1 MSLEEPQHG
10 SQRRSDFRI
19 KPGHREGMAGA
30 VFVPP
35 VNPWRV
41 WFCAIFSGLLAGVIG
56 WVAGER
62 ANRSFHWEGRVQVEE
77 VNGRDNPD
85 RSPAGLLL
93 ESRHNAEAKNTSLA
107 MGILGTVLG
116 LTLGAAGGLSRR
128 SPRAA
133 AVSGLT
139 GFLLGAAVGT
149 AAPLQ
154 LVPLFYRFV
163 GRPPNPAFPLLIHT
177 AMYAL
182 IGGVGGLA
190 FGLGLCGPGGAA
202 KGLLAG
208 AMGAILGAIIYNV
221 VHTITFPLEWD
232 LSPMP
237 GKGVSRLLAHLCVAL
252 SSTACVVLATD
263 ERVPTRRRGKVLPEE
278 ES

>member
-1 MSLEEPQHG
+1 MSLEKPHHG
-10 SQRRSDFRI
+10 PRQGNDFRI

-35 VNPWRV
+35 ITRWRV
-41 WFCAIFSGLLAGVIG
+41 WLCAILSGVLAGVIG

-62 ANRSFHWEGRVQVEE
+62 ANRPFHWEGRVQVEE
-77 VNGRDNPD
+77 VYGRDNPE

-93 ESRHNAEAKNTSLA
+93 ESRSNAEAKNTSLA
-107 MGILGTVLG
+107 MGILGAVLG
-116 LTLGAAGGLSRR
+116 LALGAGGGLSRR

-149 AAPLQ
+149 AVPWQ
-154 LVPLFYRFV
+154 LVPLFYRSV
-163 GRPPNPAFPLLIHT
+163 GRPPNPAFPLLTHT
-177 AMYAL
+177 SLYAL

-190 FGLGLCGPGGAA
+190 FGLGLCGLGGAA
-202 KGLLAG
+202 KGLLGG

-221 VHTITFPLEWD
+221 VHTITFPLEQD

-252 SSTACVVLATD
+252 ASTACVVLATD

>member
-1 MSLEEPQHG
+1 MSLEKPRHG
-10 SQRRSDFRI
+10 PRQGNDFRI

-30 VFVPP
+30 VFGPP
-35 VNPWRV
+35 INRWRV
-41 WFCAIFSGLLAGVIG
+41 WLCAILSGVLAAVIG

-62 ANRSFHWEGRVQVEE
+62 ANRSFHWEGRVQFEAGD
-77 VNGRDNPD
+77 GRNQ
-85 RSPAGLLL
+85 RELSPAGMLLQ
-93 ESRHNAEAKNTSLA
+93 SRYNAEAKNTSLA
-107 MGILGTVLG
+107 MGILGAVLG
-116 LTLGAAGGLSRR
+116 LTLGAGGGLSQS

-139 GFLLGAAVGT
+139 GLLLGAAVGI
-149 AAPLQ
+149 AVPLQ
-154 LVPLFYRFV
+154 LVPLFYRSV
-163 GRPPNPAFPLLIHT
+163 GRPPDPAFPLLIHT
-177 AMYAL
+177 SMYAL

-190 FGLGLCGPGGAA
+190 FGLGLCGAGGAA
-202 KGLLAG
+202 RGLLGG

-252 SSTACVVLATD
+252 TSIACVVLATD
-263 ERVPTRRRGKVLPEE
+263 ERVQTRRHGKALPEE

>member
-1 MSLEEPQHG
+1 MSLEKPHHG
-10 SQRRSDFRI
+10 SQQSSGFRI
-19 KPGHREGMAGA
+19 KPGHREGIAAA

-35 VNPWRV
+35 INHRRV
-41 WFCAIFSGLLAGVIG
+41 WLCAIFSGLLAALIG

-62 ANRSFHWEGRVQVEE
+62 ANRLFHWEGRVQVEE
-77 VNGRDNPD
+77 GDGRNQRE
-85 RSPAGLLL
+85 RSPARVLL
-93 ESRHNAEAKNTSLA
+93 ESRSNAEAKNTSLA
-107 MGILGTVLG
+107 MGILGAVLG
-116 LTLGAAGGLSRR
+116 LTLGAGGGLARR

-149 AAPLQ
+149 AMPLQ
-154 LVPLFYRFV
+154 LVPLFYRSV
-163 GRPPNPAFPLLIHT
+163 CRPPNPAFPLLIHT
-177 AMYAL
+177 SVYAL

-190 FGLGLCGPGGAA
+190 FGLGLSGPGGAA
-202 KGLLAG
+202 KGLLGG

-237 GKGVSRLLAHLCVAL
+237 GQGVSRLLAHLCVAL
-252 SSTACVVLATD
+252 TTTACVVLATD
-263 ERVPTRRRGKVLPEE
+263 ERVQTRRRGKALAEQD
-278 ES
+278 S

>member
-1 MSLEEPQHG
+1 MSLEERQHG
-10 SQRRSDFRI
+10 SRRRSEFRI
-19 KPGHREGMAGA
+19 KPGHREGMAGV

-41 WFCAIFSGLLAGVIG
+41 WLCAIFSGLLAGVIG

-62 ANRSFHWEGRVQVEE
+62 ASRSFHWEGRVQVEE
-77 VNGRDNPD
+77 VHGRDNCE
-85 RSPAGLLL
+85 RSPTGLLL
-93 ESRHNAEAKNTSLA
+93 ESRYNAEARNAALA

-116 LTLGAAGGLSRR
+116 LTLGAGGGLSRR

-154 LVPLFYRFV
+154 LVPLFYRFI

-208 AMGAILGAIIYNV
+208 TMGAILGAIIYNV
-221 VHTITFPLEWD
+221 FHTIAFPLEWD

-252 SSTACVVLATD
+252 SSIACVVLATD

-278 ES
+278 DG